1 MISGHRGAKA
11 YKGYPE
17 NSMETFQMLQERI
30 GSIMECDI
38 ASTKDGQL
46 ILMHDNSLDRTTTL
60 TGTVS
65 QTPYSRIS
73 KAFLV
78 DATNEQTI
86 YKVPLFADVLDWA
99 KSTRTIL
106 SVDVKRSVPVD
117 EVIRLIREKGAEGN
131 CLLISYTLDQA
142 RKVYS
147 MAPEMMQ
154 SISIRNEE
162 EYERWKKSGIPA
174 NRTVAFTGTRRS
186 PKSLYDLLHKEG
198 IACIFGTLGNI
209 DKQAERQGDKVYRE
223 LRDLGVD
230 IFATDRPLECAEALG
245 I

>member
-1 MISGHRGAKA
+1 MHPEIISICLFWFVTAFTPGPNNIVASYSGFNLYVPTLHSLNA
-11 YKGYPE
+11 
-17 NSMETFQMLQERI
+17 
-30 GSIMECDI
+30 IM
-38 ASTKDGQL
+38 
-46 ILMHDNSLDRTTTL
+46 R
-60 TGTVS
+60 
-65 QTPYSRIS
+65 
-73 KAFLV
+73 F
-78 DATNEQTI
+78 
-86 YKVPLFADVLDWA
+86 
-99 KSTRTIL
+99 
-106 SVDVKRSVPVD
+106 
-117 EVIRLIREKGAEGN
+117 
-131 CLLISYTLDQA
+131 DQD